1 MINRVVLVGRLTKD
15 PEYRTTPSGV
25 SVATFTLAVNRT
37 FTNAQGERE
46 ADFINCVVFR
56 KQAENVNNYLFK
68 GSLAGVD
75 GRIQSRSYENQEGR
89 RIFVTEVV
97 CDSVQFL
104 EPKNQN
110 QRHAQ
115 EGNNNFQNFVGQQ
128 TGQNTSYYQNNTEK
142 RKNKSSVM
150 LKKEIIISKIM
161 VDNNPDKIRLLMK
174 TITTIVHQ
182 TIINQITHFQ
192 MKTALLILV
201 MMIYHANYNERIK
214 LEKF

>member
-1 MINRVVLVGRLTKD
+1 MLNRVVLVGRLTKD

-56 KQAENVNNYLFK
+56 RQAENVNNYLSK

-97 CDSVQFL
+97 ADSVQFL
-104 EPKNQN
+104 EPKNAQQN
-110 QRHAQ
+110 GGQRQ
-115 EGNNNFQNFVGQQ
+115 QNEFQDYGQGFGGQQ
-128 TGQNTSYYQNNTEK
+128 SGQNNSYNN
-142 RKNKSSVM
+142 SSNT
-150 LKKEIIISKIM
+150 KQSDNPFANANGPIDIS
-161 VDNNPDKIRLLMK
+161 DDDLP
-174 TITTIVHQ
+174 
-182 TIINQITHFQ
+182 F
-192 MKTALLILV
+192 
-201 MMIYHANYNERIK
+201 
-214 LEKF
+214 